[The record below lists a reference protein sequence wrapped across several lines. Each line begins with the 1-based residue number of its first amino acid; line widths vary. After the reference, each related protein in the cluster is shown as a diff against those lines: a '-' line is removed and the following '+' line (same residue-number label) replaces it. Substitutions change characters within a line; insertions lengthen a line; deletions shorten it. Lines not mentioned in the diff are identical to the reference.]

1 MPCRACLIEGD
12 FIRRKSM
19 KAGVGF
25 SMNKDAFSAGVEVV
39 ANAMRSREIERA
51 DLVLAFRRGAH
62 DHDEFYRGLRSIA
75 GNHVPVIGG
84 SAIGVIT
91 NHDLFYKEFASGA
104 AVFNSDSLT
113 YRIFCVDGLDADEEK
128 SGEILGDALS
138 KEADGKLILLFYD
151 SLKRPPTGNLPP
163 VLNSSSLLLKGLNK
177 KFAKKTPIIG
187 AGLLGDFEF
196 NPTRQ
201 FCGSSVSDQKAI
213 AALLNGDFNVH
224 SCITHGCTPLD
235 GIYYEITRMEGSI
248 IYELDGKPI
257 AQIIDDKYGSQ
268 TWREQHPVKLLT
280 VGVDSGDKFEMPDES
295 TCINRLILGA
305 LPNGEGISIFE
316 PDLEN
321 GTIIRFMI
329 RDADEMIKS
338 ARENAEEIM
347 GRIIAKGERPVFGLY
362 IDCAGRT
369 AEYQNIVTEEA
380 AVVQDVFNRYGVQL
394 LGFYSGVEIAPMP
407 EKSRGLDWT
416 GVLLIFS
423 EV

>member
-1 MPCRACLIEGD
+1 
-12 FIRRKSM
+12 M
-19 KAGVGF
+19 KVGVGF
-25 SMNKDAFSAGVEVV
+25 SKNKDAFSAGVEVA
-39 ANAMRSREIERA
+39 ANAMRSREIDRA
-51 DLVLAFRRGAH
+51 DLVLAFRRGAP
-62 DHDEFYRGLRSIA
+62 DHEEFYRGLRSIV
-75 GNHVPVIGG
+75 GDHVPVIGG

-113 YRIFCVDGLDADEEK
+113 HRIFCVDGLDDDEEK

-151 SLKRPPTGNLPP
+151 SLKIPPTGNMPP
-163 VLNSSSLLLKGLNK
+163 VLNSSSLLLKGLSK
-177 KFAKKTPIIG
+177 RFAKKTPIIG

-201 FCGSSVSDQKAI
+201 FCGSSVSDQKAV
-213 AALLNGDFNVH
+213 AALLSGDFNVH

-235 GIYYEITRMEGSI
+235 GIYYKITRMEGSI

-257 AQIIDDKYGSQ
+257 TQIIDDKYGSQ
-268 TWREQHPVKLLT
+268 TWRDQHPVKLLT
-280 VGVDSGDKFEMPDES
+280 VGVDSGDKFERPDES

-305 LPNGEGISIFE
+305 IPNGEGISIFE

-321 GTIIRFMI
+321 GIIIRFMI

-423 EV
+423 EI

>member
-1 MPCRACLIEGD
+1 
-12 FIRRKSM
+12 M
-19 KAGVGF
+19 KVGVGF
-25 SMNKDAFSAGVEVV
+25 SKNKDAFSAGVEVAV
-39 ANAMRSREIERA
+39 NAMRSQGIDRA
-51 DLVLAFRRGAH
+51 DLVLAFRRGAP
-62 DHDEFYRGLRSIA
+62 DHEEFYRGLRSIA

-113 YRIFCVDGLDADEEK
+113 HRIFCVDGLDADEEK

-151 SLKRPPTGNLPP
+151 SLKRPPMGNMPP

-177 KFAKKTPIIG
+177 KFVKKTPIIG

-201 FCGSSVSDQKAI
+201 FCGSSVSHQKAI

-235 GIYYEITRMEGSI
+235 GIYYKITRMEGSI

-257 AQIIDDKYGSQ
+257 IQIIDDKYGSQ
-268 TWREQHPVKLLT
+268 TWRDQHPVKLLT
-280 VGVDSGDKFEMPDES
+280 IGVDSGDKFEMPDES

-305 LPNGEGISIFE
+305 LPDGEGISIFE

-347 GRIIAKGERPVFGLY
+347 GQIIAKGERPVFGLY